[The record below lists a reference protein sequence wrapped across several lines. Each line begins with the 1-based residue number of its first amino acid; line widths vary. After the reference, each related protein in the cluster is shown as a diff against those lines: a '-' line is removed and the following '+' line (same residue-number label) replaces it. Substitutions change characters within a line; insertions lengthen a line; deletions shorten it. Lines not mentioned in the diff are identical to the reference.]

1 MADEVVYYIQRFS
14 WILVGLVLLFGWTS
28 PILMILSIVCMF
40 GPIIFSFS
48 YGRAWCGN
56 FCPRGS
62 LSGVILPIISPNK
75 PIPRLLK
82 SRIFRVII
90 FVLLMMLFVNNLA
103 HSNGTL
109 MGIGMAFIKMMAIT
123 TIIQIC
129 FAVFIH
135 PYTWCSFCPMGTVAS
150 FITKARK
157 GTVDNI
163 KIDKNCMG
171 CNVCKNNCPLQI
183 DIPSWSSA
191 GEVRDVDCTKCRK
204 CIKACPG
211 KCLKY
216 E

>member
-1 MADEVVYYIQRFS
+1 MANEIVYCIQRFS
-14 WILVGLVLLFGWTS
+14 WVLVALVLVFGWVS

-48 YGRAWCGN
+48 FGRAWCGN

-62 LSGVILPIISPNK
+62 LSGEILPIISPNK

-82 SRIFRVII
+82 SSIFRIVMFI
-90 FVLLMMLFVNNLA
+90 LLIMFFINNIA

-109 MGIGMAFIKMMAIT
+109 LGIGMAFIKMMVIT
-123 TIIQIC
+123 TIMQVC
-129 FAVFIH
+129 FAVLIH
-135 PYTWCSFCPMGTVAS
+135 PYAWCSFCPMGTVAS
-150 FITKARK
+150 FITRAKK
-157 GTVDNI
+157 DNI
-163 KIDKNCMG
+163 DNIIIGGNCME

-183 DIPSWSSA
+183 DIPGWISA
-191 GEVRDVDCTKCRK
+191 GEVKDPDCMKCRK
-204 CIKACPG
+204 CIKTCSC